1 MSAASVF
8 PNSLRAL
15 RAVVVIDSLA
25 TWKPAI
31 LAQKNPV
38 AIIFAIGDI
47 FENMSKSTQG
57 RGALG

>member
-1 MSAASVF
+1 
-8 PNSLRAL
+8 L

-25 TWKPAI
+25 TPKAAI

-47 FENMSKSTQG
+47 FEN
-57 RGALG
+57 R